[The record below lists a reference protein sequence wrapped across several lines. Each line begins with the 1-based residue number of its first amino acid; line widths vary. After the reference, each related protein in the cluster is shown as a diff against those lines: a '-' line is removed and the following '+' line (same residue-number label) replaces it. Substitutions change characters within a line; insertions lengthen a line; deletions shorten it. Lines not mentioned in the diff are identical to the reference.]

1 LLWAG
6 LVLFGV
12 GSLAGEDF
20 LAVPRPSGLTS
31 AVRWSLKIRAR
42 ARYFSISFGIS
53 HLILSDTTRYVRAY
67 DSNIRPQ
74 ARPRNSLLSLSQKV
88 NLDLEKARTQAV
100 DELPA
105 GTPAVDELAAG
116 TPASLPTATGGQ
128 GCGPMAGVARYHG
141 SGSSVLFFSLCHC
154 STPPWRRA
162 AEEDELW
169 PPPCRYAGYFWDS
182 ILHLE
187 ISVGF
192 SRIWFYKSGQWF
204 CWRLFFLPSR
214 VSLFFVFSKIWNEFD
229 SSIPLWI
236 CENLR
241 SALEYLSNHL
251 DLVLRFVNYLWI
263 FVENVCN
270 KCDKFMKCENE
281 WYMGESNLEFSD
293 IC

>member
-1 LLWAG
+1 L
-6 LVLFGV
+6 
-12 GSLAGEDF
+12 GEDF

-192 SRIWFYKSGQWF
+192 SRI
-204 CWRLFFLPSR
+204 
-214 VSLFFVFSKIWNEFD
+214 
-229 SSIPLWI
+229 
-236 CENLR
+236 
-241 SALEYLSNHL
+241 
-251 DLVLRFVNYLWI
+251 
-263 FVENVCN
+263 
-270 KCDKFMKCENE
+270 
-281 WYMGESNLEFSD
+281 
-293 IC
+293 